1 MRQNLF
7 KEVAD
12 IIKQIVYKNQL
23 YIIGKLSDVMKRLK
37 ELEKDF
43 NTIEDL
49 IIASKKR
56 SI

>member
-7 KEVAD
+7 KGVAD
-12 IIKQIVYKNQL
+12 IIQQIVYKKQL
-23 YIIGKLSDVMKRLK
+23 YIIGKLSDVMKHLK
-37 ELEKDF
+37 KLEKDF

-56 SI
+56 TI